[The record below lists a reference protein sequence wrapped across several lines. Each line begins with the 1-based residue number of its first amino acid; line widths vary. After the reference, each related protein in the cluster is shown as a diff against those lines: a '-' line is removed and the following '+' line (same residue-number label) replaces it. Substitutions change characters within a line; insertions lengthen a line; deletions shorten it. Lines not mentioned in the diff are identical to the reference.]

1 MNRLTRGFA
10 IAGALVAMSGAH
22 AQEWAKEQVDDSPRH
37 QEWINLTNG
46 DRTVECFIVYPE
58 RSDKAPVVVV
68 IHEIMGMSDWVM
80 LVADQLAEAG
90 FIAIAPDFLTGM
102 GPDGGR
108 SDSFEN
114 SGSRRQAVS
123 RLDAEQITAD
133 LNAACDYGLKIPS
146 ADGTVSVG
154 GFCWGGRQTFR
165 FATNRADLKAA
176 YVFYGSGPTAAGD
189 AARIKCPVYGFYG
202 GNDNRVNATIAGS
215 EAMMKAAGKTY
226 VPVIYAGAGH
236 GFMRSGQQPGAQ
248 TANAQGR
255 ESGWKR
261 WLGLLRGE

>member
-10 IAGALVAMSGAH
+10 VVGALMALGSVN
-22 AQEWAKEQVDDSPRH
+22 AQDWAREQVDESPRH
-37 QEWINLTNG
+37 QEWIKVTRG
-46 DRTVECFIVYPE
+46 DRTVDCFIVYPE
-58 RSDKAPVVVV
+58 RPDKAPVVVL

-80 LVADQLAEAG
+80 LVADQLADAG
-90 FIAIAPDFLTGM
+90 FIAIAPDFLSGM

-114 SGSRRQAVS
+114 AGSRRQAVS
-123 RLDAEQITAD
+123 GLDADQITAD
-133 LNAACDYGLKIPS
+133 LNAACDYGLKIPA

-176 YVFYGSGPTAAGD
+176 YVFYGQSPTASGEL
-189 AARIKCPVYGFYG
+189 ARIKCPVYGFYG
-202 GNDNRVNATIAGS
+202 GNDNRVNATIANS

-226 VPVIYAGAGH
+226 VPVIYEGAGH

-248 TANAQGR
+248 SANAEGR
-255 ESGWKR
+255 ASGWKR
-261 WLGLLRGE
+261 WLGLLRGG